1 MHRRFAI
8 VVFYLLCTLL
18 VAPRLSH
25 AVQVTGSNII
35 DGQWVDADA
44 KVRIDLDDLSGA
56 DEIRVFVGS
65 TDLTALFKREG
76 NELVFQP
83 GVIDLPNGEGEIK
96 LYTVSNDQWQEAGS
110 VQIRVRKVAG
120 FDRFEITPTLN
131 LTVKA
136 QFREGHSP
144 DAGPPVRSTF
154 HDLTGQGGL
163 GLDLARGDFSM
174 QVQSNF
180 IGTSHRD
187 EALRFGQKGN
197 HAPKVDLSD
206 YLVTLNKGAA
216 RLSIGHDQFQGGRY
230 ILGNAMN
237 RGINASYS
245 FGDRVS
251 LAATA
256 QSTTAI
262 VGYDNAVGLKKADN
276 RIFGAKISAEVFER
290 PGALKV
296 EGLVSQGSQLS
307 DPGFNIG
314 EINDAEHSRTM
325 ALRAS
330 ASTPESM
337 FTAEFEAARSR
348 YRNTNDPSLNQGL
361 GVVPV
366 NETNDSA
373 LFGRLVFNAYQGQ
386 FKSGKPLSL
395 SLAYEYERIAP
406 LYKTVGQSGGSLPL
420 ADLMRHLVSAN
431 TTLGDATVSVS
442 LQEMHDNLDNIPT
455 ILTTKTR
462 QLLSNASIPLKSM
475 LAGDATGGV
484 FPLFLPNLNAN
495 YTLVHQFGDNRP
507 DLNPLS
513 GFSPGHIPDQMT
525 KTLELAA
532 NWSGDIWSLSYI
544 HNRSRQ
550 DNRQLGRANSDFVN
564 VLHGVNG
571 ELRIFDQ
578 LTLTAGISRN
588 SARDIE
594 QAISNYTLSRNIGL
608 NWILFENWTISG
620 ILETSRNSDSQ
631 QNANARSLSAN
642 AQVAWQYEIPGYH
655 GRKIPGQAYLR
666 YDRQINDSIDNL
678 FAFRSNV
685 TNWTVQAGFSLSM
698 F

>member
-1 MHRRFAI
+1 M
-8 VVFYLLCTLL
+8 
-18 VAPRLSH
+18 
-25 AVQVTGSNII
+25 I

-44 KVRIDLDDLSGA
+44 KIRIELDALFATD
-56 DEIRVFVGS
+56 DIRVLVGN
-65 TDLTALFKREG
+65 TDLTPLFKRTK

-83 GVIDLPNGEGEIK
+83 GVIDLPRGESEIK
-96 LYTVSNDQWQEAGS
+96 IYAIHDQEWNDVGV

-120 FDRFEITPTLN
+120 FDRFEVTPKLN
-131 LTVKA
+131 LAVKA
-136 QFREGHSP
+136 QLREGHSP

-180 IGTSHRD
+180 IGTSYRN

-216 RLSIGHDQFQGGRY
+216 KLTIGHDQFQGGRY
-230 ILGNAMN
+230 ILVNTAN

-251 LAATA
+251 VAATA

-262 VGYDNAVGLKKADN
+262 VGYDNALGVKKADN

-296 EGLVSQGSQLS
+296 EGLVSQGRQLS
-307 DPGFNIG
+307 DPGFNEGQI
-314 EINDAEHSRTM
+314 IDAERSRTM
-325 ALRAS
+325 ALRIS
-330 ASTPESM
+330 GSTPESM
-337 FTAEFEAARSR
+337 LTGEVEAARSR
-348 YRNTNDPSLNQGL
+348 YVNPNDTALSQG
-361 GVVPV
+361 GAIVPV

-373 LFGRLVFNAYQGQ
+373 LFGRLVYNAYQGQ
-386 FKSGKPLSL
+386 FESGKPI
-395 SLAYEYERIAP
+395 SLALSYEYERVAP
-406 LYKTVGQSGGSLPL
+406 LYKTVGEFPQ
-420 ADLMRHLVSAN
+420 ADVMRHLVAAN
-431 TTLGDATVSVS
+431 GMLGDVAMSAS
-442 LQEMHDNLDNIPT
+442 LQEMHDNLDDIPT

-462 QLLSNASIPLKSM
+462 QFQSNVSMPLKSM
-475 LAGDATGGV
+475 LSGADGGGS
-484 FPLFLPNLNAN
+484 FSFLLPDLNAT
-495 YTLVHQFGDNRP
+495 YSLVHQFGDNRP

-525 KTLELAA
+525 KTLEFSA
-532 NWSGDIWSLSYI
+532 NWSGETWSMGYI

-550 DNRQLGRANSDFVN
+550 DNRQRGRANSDFVN

-571 ELRIFDQ
+571 ELRLFDQ
-578 LTLTAGISRN
+578 LSLTAGISRN

-594 QAISNYTLSRNIGL
+594 QAISTYTLSRNIGL
-608 NWILFENWTISG
+608 NWILFDDWTISA

-631 QNANARSLSAN
+631 QNANSRSLSAN
-642 AQVAWQYEIPGYH
+642 AQLAWQYQIPTFRG
-655 GRKIPGQAYLR
+655 GKIPGQAYLR
-666 YDRQINDSIDNL
+666 YDRQINDSVDNL